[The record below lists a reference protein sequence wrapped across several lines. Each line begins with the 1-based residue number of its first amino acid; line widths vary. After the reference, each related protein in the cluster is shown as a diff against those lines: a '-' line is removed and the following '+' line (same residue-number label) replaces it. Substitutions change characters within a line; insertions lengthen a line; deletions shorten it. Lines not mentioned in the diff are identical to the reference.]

1 MAEARPSG
9 EHQAAGA
16 PNAGNVTQTGATE
29 LSILLF
35 NVSGAFKNKRM
46 SEAQNEGIQL
56 VLESEELALD
66 RSSTFIFCSD
76 EITKTKK
83 LAFNNKLQT
92 SSPTRNTNAAIFYN
106 QMAKYHFS
114 PDDILDVPLLPA
126 HLKLRQ
132 QHVKA
137 IKEHIEKLEKYINK
151 WSKENQTPGTQDELR
166 DAQQLCQST
175 LSLFNSSSC
184 ELTPQFHNDCLGRVA
199 VTLTKCLHNDR
210 RILLASW
217 HGRHKKPKNIKI
229 KYLQDLI
236 HFIEDLRKYYQ
247 MDVAVLGGDFN
258 LDTDS
263 TRDSIE
269 NLRSQLQGITLFPFS
284 DKKAMYTVVW
294 PEGHL
299 EQQPDFPKEI
309 HPEFPTVTVKDKELE
324 RFDHPI
330 LLYRF
335 AIKLPETK
343 ERENERER
351 ERERRAGQAYDVGT
365 EERGAVMAEVE
376 EEVGRDDE
384 QEEVDEKEEEEEET
398 DEEEEG
404 VEEEE
409 EAGVDE
415 EEEFNILFSE
425 DCSLG

>member
-1 MAEARPSG
+1 MAEAGPSG

-16 PNAGNVTQTGATE
+16 PNDDGNAPFRVPASVTETEATE

-35 NVSGAFKNKRM
+35 NVSGASTAKGM
-46 SEAQNEGIQL
+46 SKAQKEGIKR
-56 VLESEELALD
+56 VLKNEELALD
-66 RSSTFIFCSD
+66 NFSTFIFCSD
-76 EITKTKK
+76 NITSPKK
-83 LAFNNKLQT
+83 QTFNKELQT
-92 SSPTRNTNAAIFYN
+92 SSPTCNNNAAIFYN
-106 QMAKYHFS
+106 QMAICHFS
-114 PDDILDVPLLPA
+114 SDDILDVPLLPA

-137 IKEHIEKLEKYINK
+137 IKEHIEKLEKYVNK
-151 WSKENQTPGTQDELR
+151 WSLENQIPGAQDELR
-166 DAQQLCQST
+166 DAQQLCQLT

-184 ELTPQFHNDCLGRVA
+184 ELTPQFHNDCLGRVV
-199 VTLTKCLHNDR
+199 VTLTKCRHNDR

-217 HGRHKKPKNIKI
+217 HGQYKNDKNIK
-229 KYLQDLI
+229 KRNLQDLI

-299 EQQPDFPKEI
+299 EQQPGFPKEI
-309 HPEFPTVTVKDKELE
+309 HPKFPTVTVEGKKLE
-324 RFDHPI
+324 PFDHPI

-335 AIKLPETK
+335 VIKLPETK
-343 ERENERER
+343 EAEPGKPRER

-365 EERGAVMAEVE
+365 EERGAVVAEVE
-376 EEVGRDDE
+376 EEEVGSDDDE
-384 QEEVDEKEEEEEET
+384 KKVDEKEEEEEET
-398 DEEEEG
+398 DEE
-404 VEEEE
+404 
-409 EAGVDE
+409 
-415 EEEFNILFSE
+415 
-425 DCSLG
+425 

>member
-46 SEAQNEGIQL
+46 SEAQNEGIKL

-76 EITKTKK
+76 EITKKKK
-83 LAFNNKLQT
+83 LAFNNELQP
-92 SSPTRNTNAAIFYN
+92 SSPTRNTNADIFYN

-269 NLRSQLQGITLFPFS
+269 NLRSQLQGITLFSFS

-294 PEGHL
+294 PGGYL

-309 HPEFPTVTVKDKELE
+309 HPEFPTVTVKDKKLE
-324 RFDHPI
+324 PFDHPI

-376 EEVGRDDE
+376 EEEVGRDDE

-398 DEEEEG
+398 DE
-404 VEEEE
+404 
-409 EAGVDE
+409 
-415 EEEFNILFSE
+415 
-425 DCSLG
+425 

>member
-16 PNAGNVTQTGATE
+16 PNAGNVTQTVATE

-35 NVSGAFKNKRM
+35 NVSGARKNKRM

-137 IKEHIEKLEKYINK
+137 IKEHIEKLEKYVNK

-166 DAQQLCQST
+166 DAQQLCQWT
-175 LSLFNSSSC
+175 LWLFNSSSC

-217 HGRHKKPKNIKI
+217 HGRHKKHKNIKI
-229 KYLQDLI
+229 KYLQDRI

-258 LDTDS
+258 LDVGLARQNID
-263 TRDSIE
+263 
-269 NLRSQLQGITLFPFS
+269 NLTSQLQGITLFSFRDEKP
-284 DKKAMYTVVW
+284 MYMVVW
-294 PEGHL
+294 PACYL
-299 EQQPDFPKEI
+299 EQQPGFPKKI
-309 HPEFPTVTVKDKELE
+309 HPEFPTVTVEDKELE
-324 RFDHPI
+324 PFDHPI

-335 AIKLPETK
+335 VIKLPETK
-343 ERENERER
+343 ERENEREG
-351 ERERRAGQAYDVGT
+351 EREESGAG
-365 EERGAVMAEVE
+365 
-376 EEVGRDDE
+376 
-384 QEEVDEKEEEEEET
+384 
-398 DEEEEG
+398 
-404 VEEEE
+404 
-409 EAGVDE
+409 
-415 EEEFNILFSE
+415 I
-425 DCSLG
+425 